1 MDNDKRLPPDVEQ
14 DWDEAKDEIKD
25 EARNVA
31 GRVSAK
37 ASELADKTGEKLRN
51 GYESA
56 KESLADLDARETM
69 RDAGR
74 YVQETGEA
82 AVRTVERHP
91 LAAFS
96 LGALA
101 VGLVAWATMRR
112 PSHDWSRD
120 WQPDMRRLRRALPD
134 YSTDDIAEAGRGLLD
149 SGRDYLSSAGSYL
162 SNARDRLGLGQAR
175 DYARDYLD
183 NGTDYLKAGRDLA
196 RDGGRILVKRTER
209 EPVAALLAAGLA
221 VYLVGTLLSSQS
233 SSAPPAKRRGGRR

>member
-1 MDNDKRLPPDVEQ
+1 MDDDKRLPPDVEQ
-14 DWDEAKDEIKD
+14 NWDEAKDEAKN
-25 EARNVA
+25 AA
-31 GRVSAK
+31 GRVADK
-37 ASELADKTGEKLRN
+37 ASELVDKTGETLRN
-51 GYESA
+51 GYETA
-56 KESLADLDARETM
+56 KESLSDLDARETM

-101 VGLVAWATMRR
+101 VGLIAWATMRR
-112 PSHDWSRD
+112 PSYA
-120 WQPDMRRLRRALPD
+120 WQPDMRSLRRALPD
-134 YSTDDIAEAGRGLLD
+134 YSADDIAETGRGLID
-149 SGRDYLSSAGSYL
+149 SGRDYLHSAGSYL
-162 SNARDRLGLGQAR
+162 SSARDRLGLGQAR

-221 VYLVGTLLSSQS
+221 VYLVGTLLSGQS
-233 SSAPPAKRRGGRR
+233 SSPPPAKRRGGRR